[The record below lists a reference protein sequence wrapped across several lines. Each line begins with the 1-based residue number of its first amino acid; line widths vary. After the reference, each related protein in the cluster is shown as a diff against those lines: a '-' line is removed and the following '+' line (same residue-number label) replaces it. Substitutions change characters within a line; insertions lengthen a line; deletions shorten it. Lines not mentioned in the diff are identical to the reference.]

1 MDNGDVE
8 MIDGVVL
15 CALVTAGSNAVE
27 ANRDQIN
34 ALNVFPVPDGDTG
47 TNMSLT
53 LRSIVEESQKQPT
66 VHAGDAAQ
74 RMAKS
79 ALLAARGNSGLISA
93 QLFRGIADVAVGRER
108 ITPSELA
115 AGMRAGAIA
124 AYDSVPDPREGT
136 MLTVMRVTADKA
148 TEHAGTG
155 AGLADILEVIVQT
168 SVEAVALT
176 PTQLDVLKDAG
187 VVDSGGYGLSVFLS
201 GALEVAQGRGDGTS
215 VFPSPAP
222 IGVEGDGQAGVGA
235 RIDFVEA
242 VQEEIFGYCT
252 VFMIEGEGL
261 DVVEIREKTTTF
273 GESAVV
279 AGDSDLVKIHVHP
292 LDPGPVI
299 SYGASLGTLSGI
311 TILNMDE
318 QTSDWAAGQQ
328 SAQPVQATHDTP
340 RLDTAIVA
348 VCAGPGL
355 EAVFAQAGLGAC
367 TPITG
372 GDTMNPSVQDLLV
385 AVEAASSDQVILLP
399 NNGNIVAAALQVPDL
414 TDKDVQVI
422 QTRSVQAG
430 LAAVFAFSATS
441 TLDANVSAM
450 GDAAGGVRSGSVTRA
465 VRDAVV
471 SGHEI
476 TSGDIMAL
484 VDGDLVATTADPISA
499 LIEMVRIATDEA
511 ELITIYTGVDFDDSS
526 ADKAL
531 TAAQEVAGEAE
542 VELVRGGQPHYDFL
556 VAFE

>member
-1 MDNGDVE
+1 
-8 MIDGVVL
+8 
-15 CALVTAGSNAVE
+15 
-27 ANRDQIN
+27 
-34 ALNVFPVPDGDTG
+34 
-47 TNMSLT
+47 
-53 LRSIVEESQKQPT
+53 
-66 VHAGDAAQ
+66 
-74 RMAKS
+74 
-79 ALLAARGNSGLISA
+79 
-93 QLFRGIADVAVGRER
+93 
-108 ITPSELA
+108 
-115 AGMRAGAIA
+115 
-124 AYDSVPDPREGT
+124 
-136 MLTVMRVTADKA
+136 
-148 TEHAGTG
+148 
-155 AGLADILEVIVQT
+155 
-168 SVEAVALT
+168 
-176 PTQLDVLKDAG
+176 
-187 VVDSGGYGLSVFLS
+187 
-201 GALEVAQGRGDGTS
+201 
-215 VFPSPAP
+215 
-222 IGVEGDGQAGVGA
+222 
-235 RIDFVEA
+235 
-242 VQEEIFGYCT
+242 
-252 VFMIEGEGL
+252 
-261 DVVEIREKTTTF
+261 
-273 GESAVV
+273 
-279 AGDSDLVKIHVHP
+279 
-292 LDPGPVI
+292 
-299 SYGASLGTLSGI
+299 
-311 TILNMDE
+311 
-318 QTSDWAAGQQ
+318 
-328 SAQPVQATHDTP
+328 
-340 RLDTAIVA
+340 
-348 VCAGPGL
+348 
-355 EAVFAQAGLGAC
+355 
-367 TPITG
+367 
-372 GDTMNPSVQDLLV
+372 MNPSVQDLLV

>member
-1 MDNGDVE
+1 
-8 MIDGVVL
+8 
-15 CALVTAGSNAVE
+15 
-27 ANRDQIN
+27 
-34 ALNVFPVPDGDTG
+34 
-47 TNMSLT
+47 
-53 LRSIVEESQKQPT
+53 
-66 VHAGDAAQ
+66 
-74 RMAKS
+74 
-79 ALLAARGNSGLISA
+79 
-93 QLFRGIADVAVGRER
+93 
-108 ITPSELA
+108 
-115 AGMRAGAIA
+115 
-124 AYDSVPDPREGT
+124 
-136 MLTVMRVTADKA
+136 
-148 TEHAGTG
+148 
-155 AGLADILEVIVQT
+155 
-168 SVEAVALT
+168 
-176 PTQLDVLKDAG
+176 
-187 VVDSGGYGLSVFLS
+187 
-201 GALEVAQGRGDGTS
+201 